1 MHGSPNSWNPAAE
14 CTSHLLSAVLCE
26 LGASGP
32 SARAQQGVATCPV
45 LRSAVLLPTA
55 KQLIF
60 AAHTWL
66 EAPDACHL
74 LPSVIPRF
82 EPVGGGGGDGLF
94 CFFPNNTSNGNT
106 FLPFK
111 SQLKQQYLLLLLPI

>member
-14 CTSHLLSAVLCE
+14 CISHRLSAVLRE
-26 LGASGP
+26 LGASGLLSRP

-45 LRSAVLLPTA
+45 LHSAVLLPTA

-74 LPSVIPRF
+74 LPSV
-82 EPVGGGGGDGLF
+82 
-94 CFFPNNTSNGNT
+94 T
-106 FLPFK
+106 PF
-111 SQLKQQYLLLLLPI
+111 